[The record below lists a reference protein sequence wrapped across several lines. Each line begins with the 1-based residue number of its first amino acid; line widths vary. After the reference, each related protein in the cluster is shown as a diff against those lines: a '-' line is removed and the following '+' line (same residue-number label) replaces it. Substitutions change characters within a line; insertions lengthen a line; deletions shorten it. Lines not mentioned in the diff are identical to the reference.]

1 MQTDAELVA
10 SARSGDREGL
20 SAIYDRYADRLYDL
34 CTSVL
39 RDPDAAFDTMV
50 DTFVLAALE
59 LYRLR
64 RPDKLEAWL
73 FALARSQLLA
83 REIPIGVD
91 EHAEFDGTSAV
102 AAADGAGA
110 IVWEAVSW
118 FPGRD
123 RVLLDMHARQPLDG
137 RALADVMGV
146 SPPHA
151 LALVRDLD
159 DKMQRMLSA
168 LLVARLAR
176 PGCAHMKKLIASEDE
191 HHPDAWLRHTALH
204 VDVCR
209 SCLLWRED
217 QPNTIELIAGI
228 PAEPAPPEVRAEVL
242 DRVDLLWS
250 ALGPPEWTATVLGSV
265 PTVPAA
271 EDATEASLSADDAE
285 AEAFDPAEG
294 QDADRAEATDQI
306 SPIEAATD
314 KGDDQYDEQH
324 YDEYDEVESLV
335 PPPPRLRRSGFPR
348 SMYPGRRRIVGAG
361 VLVAAAVLVAAIVTN
376 FRGFGHE
383 TRYFAAEAK
392 AAAEQE
398 KKPPAT
404 TATTAPTTTTLPPGP
419 DTRAPLLGGLA
430 TVYGCIGPNQTS
442 TPALASVADAP
453 PGRVSQVELVF
464 VDAGG
469 AEQRRRMNLSGGRY
483 EGEIGPYT
491 VDGTITWQV
500 VATDEAGNASP
511 PLSGPSVAASATC

>member
-34 CTSVL
+34 YTSVL
-39 RDPDAAFDTMV
+39 RDPDAAFDAMV
-50 DTFVLAALE
+50 DTFVIAALE

-217 QPNTIELIAGI
+217 QPNTIELIAGV

-265 PTVPAA
+265 PTVPAT

-285 AEAFDPAEG
+285 AEAFDPAEA

-348 SMYPGRRRIVGAG
+348 SMYPSRRRCSSRRSSPTSAGSVTRRATSPARRRRPPSRRRSPRQRPPRRHRRRPRCLPAPTHGRRSWAG
-361 VLVAAAVLVAAIVTN
+361 W
-376 FRGFGHE
+376 
-383 TRYFAAEAK
+383 
-392 AAAEQE
+392 
-398 KKPPAT
+398 PP
-404 TATTAPTTTTLPPGP
+404 
-419 DTRAPLLGGLA
+419 
-430 TVYGCIGPNQTS
+430 S
-442 TPALASVADAP
+442 T
-453 PGRVSQVELVF
+453 
-464 VDAGG
+464 
-469 AEQRRRMNLSGGRY
+469 
-483 EGEIGPYT
+483 
-491 VDGTITWQV
+491 
-500 VATDEAGNASP
+500 
-511 PLSGPSVAASATC
+511 AASARTRRRRPRLPLSRTRLRVA